1 MSHYEEVIIGS
12 TSQMTEVKSK
22 ATRTVNSRIRIP
34 APYLPECPPPL
45 SPFSQSEPHGLA
57 DLHWGQLL
65 DKSIW
70 GPTLESP
77 ERSEGSGMQRSN
89 NLCLTNSPGHPEE
102 GLSFWTHSPLST

>member
-45 SPFSQSEPHGLA
+45 HFLKVSLM
-57 DLHWGQLL
+57 DLQTCIG
-65 DKSIW
+65 D
-70 GPTLESP
+70 
-77 ERSEGSGMQRSN
+77 N
-89 NLCLTNSPGHPEE
+89 C
-102 GLSFWTHSPLST
+102 